1 MAAQLSLPLLV
12 TAALVA
18 ATSPASCQ
26 VIDIGP
32 CPAVKVQDK
41 LDPNKFSGK
50 WFEIERTFARY
61 ANNQRLH
68 CVSVEYYYDG
78 QGKFSAVNS
87 AVLPNGHTNRV
98 LGELTVLNQTEPAKM
113 SMRFYARN
121 PEQRP
126 FWVLYTDYDKCAIV
140 YRCRRS
146 LWLHTMYV
154 WILCRN
160 HTVTEPYLANLRGY
174 VQQWTGIPA
183 RLFSKTPCK

>member
-1 MAAQLSLPLLV
+1 MVSKPLSLLMIALITATRPLS
-12 TAALVA
+12 A
-18 ATSPASCQ
+18 Q
-26 VIDIGP
+26 VIDIGS
-32 CPAVKVQDK
+32 CPAVKVQEK

-50 WFEIERTFARY
+50 WFEIERTFARRS
-61 ANNQRLH
+61 NQRLH

-98 LGELTVLNQTEPAKM
+98 LGELTILNHTEPAKM
-113 SMRFYARN
+113 SMKFYARN

-174 VQQWTGIPA
+174 VQQWTGIPT